1 MHVAAEI
8 ALLCLCGNMLYC
20 VQGAPRGT
28 WSSGALQTL
37 SALVPVRSHLSIY
50 TRPCAMYGFS
60 SLQYWTFGAKLVF
73 VFWEFF
79 AQRGSRTARDA

>member
-8 ALLCLCGNMLYC
+8 ALGIALLVRQQA